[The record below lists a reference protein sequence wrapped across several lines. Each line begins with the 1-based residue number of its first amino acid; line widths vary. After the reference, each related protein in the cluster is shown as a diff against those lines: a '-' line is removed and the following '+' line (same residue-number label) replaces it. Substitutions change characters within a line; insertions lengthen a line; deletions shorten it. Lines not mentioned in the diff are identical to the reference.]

1 MVYTSGT
8 WDVAVSSTMSG
19 RRHIDEVKYDEV
31 KYDEVVFGLPSWQL
45 KSSTS
50 MLAWRMD
57 EGWKSTWS

>member
-1 MVYTSGT
+1 MVYSSGT
-8 WDVAVSSTMSG
+8 WDVAVASTLSG

-31 KYDEVVFGLPSWQL
+31 VFGLPGWQL